1 MFFFFFSSRRRHT
14 RCALVTGVQTCALPI
29 FGADRTDQDFTAIGQ
44 ADLLVPRGKAIAGAH
59 AGKIASMTLK
69 NPRRREERVFGTR
82 VAHCPANP
90 QHRGF
95 AESRTRS
102 MAGSGD
108 STRAI
113 FFDLGAN
120 FTHPCAHVVA
130 AFFTGSSAMLADNVT
145 PVADGG

>member
-1 MFFFFFSSRRRHT
+1 M

-29 FGADRTDQDFTAIGQ
+29 YFFGLQQRERRAQRLGIIGADRTDQDFTAIGQ

-82 VAHCPANP
+82 VPHCPADP

-95 AESRTRS
+95 DESRTRS
-102 MAGSGD
+102 MAGRGA
-108 STRAI
+108 STPAP
-113 FFDLGAN
+113 FSPPTA
-120 FTHPCAHVVA
+120 
-130 AFFTGSSAMLADNVT
+130 
-145 PVADGG
+145 